1 MKRYLQF
8 AWRHPYL
15 LAALVVVLFLPWVW
29 MSFLVPPWAIAI
41 SLALVP
47 LAALVALALVV
58 RDVNAEEE
66 QVGSGSDEP
75 FLKWRKRT
83 RLFQQVVVGLD
94 TMLERWDTASQTN
107 RKKLG
112 AVTESVEEVIKL
124 TENAVNEISKNF
136 RVVVAKAHE
145 QTEAAM
151 SLLKGDGQRGRHPVA
166 PRIHQGLRHAAR
178 ERDLPHDELLAGR
191 RRDGEPPEAR
201 DRARQGDGRHH
212 RRAAQHGLPD
222 LAHRPRRL
230 GRDDLADAQPARLRR
245 DDRPHPRHQ
254 RQAHELTRKTRQ
266 GLDAIGDEVR
276 QGNKRTTQVAEAARR
291 AVEVARAE
299 IDTLNAA
306 TIEQTRQIEITLQ
319 RINDLSV
326 EIQKDINQIIIAMQF
341 QDITRQKL
349 ERLHKPTLGAAAE
362 SLSLLS
368 HETQALLQRDLYRA
382 VRAYSQ
388 SAIKHARASARA
400 TEGAGRL
407 EAVTEPHGG
416 GGDRRGF
423 PAGEESRDLLMKAAC
438 SKRVCKE
445 HHEVDLCSGAW
456 R

>member
-1 MKRYLQF
+1 MKRYLSF

-15 LAALVVVLFLPWVW
+15 LAALMVVLFLPWVW
-29 MSFLVPPWAIAI
+29 MAVLLPVWAIAT

-66 QVGSGSDEP
+66 NIGASGEEP

-107 RKKLG
+107 RKSLEM
-112 AVTESVEEVIKL
+112 VSESVEEVIKL
-124 TENAVNEISKNF
+124 TENAVNEISRNF

-151 SLLKGDGQRGRHPVA
+151 SIL
-166 PRIHQGLRHAAR
+166 
-178 ERDLPHDELLAGR
+178 
-191 RRDGEPPEAR
+191 
-201 DRARQGDGRHH
+201 QGDGNKTGILSLPEFIKAYDTQLLNVTSHMTSFSLAADEMASHQKRVSEHAKVMEETIDGL
-212 RRAAQHGLPD
+212 RNMASQISRIALDGSVAMTSQTLNPRDFVEMTDRIRAISSE
-222 LAHRPRRL
+222 
-230 GRDDLADAQPARLRR
+230 
-245 DDRPHPRHQ
+245 
-254 RQAHELTRKTRQ
+254 AHELTRKTRQ
-266 GLDAIGDEVR
+266 GLDAIGDDVR

-291 AVEVARAE
+291 AVEVARGE
-299 IDTLNAA
+299 IDKLNAA
-306 TIEQTRQIEITLQ
+306 TIDQTRQTEITLQ

-349 ERLHKPTLGAAAE
+349 ERLHKPALGAATEA
-362 SLSLLS
+362 LALLS

-382 VRAYSQ
+382 VRAYSE
-388 SAIKHARASARA
+388 SAFKTKLAER
-400 TEGAGRL
+400 EGTGAEAGRL
-407 EAVTEPHGG
+407 DEIG
-416 GGDRRGF
+416 
-423 PAGEESRDLLMKAAC
+423 AGPRDDGSQSAEK
-438 SKRVCKE
+438 KVE
-445 HHEVDLCSGAW
+445 IF
-456 R
+456 